1 MAFIWMCFL
10 KLGAVLISHKIQM
23 GYPLVLMSNAGVM
36 INLVLMALNLIPIPP
51 LDGSRVMSSF
61 LPPRLDILYNK
72 IAPFGFFIV
81 LLLLISN
88 VLQMMMM
95 PIIGVFYQLLSSLF
109 LS

>member
-1 MAFIWMCFL
+1 
-10 KLGAVLISHKIQM
+10 M